1 MIELLTAAPADEL
14 YRRAD
19 QVRHDAVGDE
29 VHLRG
34 LIEFSNICRNDC
46 MYCGIRRS
54 NRKVQRY
61 RMDDDELVET
71 ARRAVEMGF
80 QTIVLQSGEDLHFD
94 QSRMCRIIERIKAMD
109 VALTLSIGE
118 RKGTYPG
125 MLQKRQF
132 RLIFVDDA
140 HPFAWDPDAPGW
152 PVQYDGQALTI
163 KL

>member
-1 MIELLTAAPADEL
+1 MPLYVRAGSIVPVGPAMEWSDQKPADNLLLLVYAGADAHFTL
-14 YRRAD
+14 YED
-19 QVRHDAVGDE
+19 DGLTYGYE
-29 VHLRG
+29 RG
-34 LIEFSNICRNDC
+34 EYSTIDLDWDNA
-46 MYCGIRRS
+46 
-54 NRKVQRY
+54 
-61 RMDDDELVET
+61 
-71 ARRAVEMGF
+71 AR
-80 QTIVLQSGEDLHFD
+80 
-94 QSRMCRIIERIKAMD
+94 
-109 VALTLSIGE
+109 TLSIGE